1 MSDEDEDCLPELM
14 TEIVP
19 EDGCLAVLD
28 TGDRS
33 TIALTR
39 EGIGSL
45 KQLVSDHKKALLWNS
60 LGSRMSLPYSGA

>member
-1 MSDEDEDCLPELM
+1 MFDEDEDCLPELM

-45 KQLVSDHKKALLWNS
+45 KQRKRGFVPVLQGLMAI
-60 LGSRMSLPYSGA
+60 G